1 VLNDLI
7 YRLRALVRHQR
18 VEDELQ
24 EELQYHLEREAEKYR
39 ERGSSSDTALRRARL
54 AMGGPEQVRQL
65 CREARGTR
73 LIEDL
78 LQDLY
83 FAARQLRKNFGFA
96 ATAIAVFAVG
106 IAASTAIYAFV
117 DAALVKPLP
126 YRNATR
132 LVALYERIPVGDRYH
147 LSYLDYRAWKQRN
160 RVFASLDVYRPDPVT
175 LTGRVERKKRPER
188 WSAMASSEL
197 WVLPHFLGA
206 TFGLA
211 KMNRQRRR
219 PSCSA
224 TRPGG
229 DDLAETGMWWGKR
242 PFLMA
247 THF

>member
-7 YRLRALVRHQR
+7 YRLRALVRRQR

-24 EELQYHLEREAEKYR
+24 EELQYHLECEAEKYR

-54 AMGGPEQVRQL
+54 AMGGPEQVRQQ

-78 LQDLY
+78 LQDLR

-106 IAASTAIYAFV
+106 VAASTAIYAFV

-160 RVFASLDVYRPDPVT
+160 RVFASLDVYRPDT
-175 LTGRVERKKRPER
+175 LTLKG
-188 WSAMASSEL
+188 ASGAEEASGALVSDGIFRTLGGDTSRNGNLCTFAESRCN
-197 WVLPHFLGA
+197 VLNRLAGA
-206 TFGLA
+206 TTNYALSKNGAFS
-211 KMNRQRRR
+211 
-219 PSCSA
+219 P
-224 TRPGG
+224 
-229 DDLAETGMWWGKR
+229 
-242 PFLMA
+242 
-247 THF
+247 